1 MIYESRKP
9 QIGDYITSSIIR
21 FGGLRDYIQEKM
33 MVDYFAIQGN
43 LGIAHGTKIYIEN
56 QQKRLESLKQIRI
69 LDVGPAIGAITGMLI
84 LQELGRANPDFLKK
98 AKLIL
103 VDVSERVI
111 EHTQS
116 RNFPFPDAM
125 ISAGFKSEILTKL
138 RTSKGIVASCHELPI
153 KINSIDFCAAGFLF
167 HHLHDDIKKASAKEI
182 QRVLKPGGFVGIAE
196 EWFENYEE
204 YRAIHAH
211 DEIPLAYESIIS
223 SRRLRL
229 MFPQLEFFESKN
241 PSTKTHR
248 ENYYYFCGIK
258 KRNLGIGPRALAK
271 DPCPVAP
278 A

>member
-1 MIYESRKP
+1 MNLYKKNPVSVE
-9 QIGDYITSSIIR
+9 DYVTSSIIR

-43 LGIAHGTKIYIEN
+43 LGIARGIKIYIQN
-56 QQKRLESLKQIRI
+56 QKTRLESLNQIHI

-84 LQELGRANPDFLKK
+84 LQELGRTNPQLLKK

-116 RNFPFPDAM
+116 RNFLFPDAM
-125 ISAGFKSEILTKL
+125 IGPEFKSEILTKL
-138 RTSKGIVASCHELPI
+138 RTSKGIVTSCHELPI
-153 KINSIDFCAAGFLF
+153 KTNSIDICAAGFLF

-182 QRVLKPGGFVGIAE
+182 QRVLKPGGFVGVAE
-196 EWFENYEE
+196 EWFEDYED
-204 YRAIHAH
+204 YRTIHAH

-229 MFPQLEFFESKN
+229 MFPNLEIFESKN
-241 PSTKTHR
+241 PSGKKSG

-258 KRNLGIGPRALAK
+258 KKDLGTAPRTLAK
-271 DPCPVAP
+271 R
-278 A
+278 